1 MLMKYA
7 YSLKTTRVRE
17 PDFPYTGTKVTC
29 TTDLLAFAR
38 SLQDSDIEKFLT
50 LYLDAVNKIICVQV
64 MLGTVNQAVIYPR
77 EIMKHAIL
85 SGACAIVLIHNH
97 PSGEIRP
104 SEQDI
109 KLTKTIQEC
118 MKLLDISVHD
128 HIIIGGERFY
138 SFREEGII

>member
-1 MLMKYA
+1 MSTKYA
-7 YSLKTTRVRE
+7 YSLKTIRVRE
-17 PDFPYTGTKVTC
+17 PDFPYTGTKITC
-29 TTDLLAFAR
+29 TTELLTFAR

-50 LYLDAVNKIICVQV
+50 LYLDTVNKIICVQV